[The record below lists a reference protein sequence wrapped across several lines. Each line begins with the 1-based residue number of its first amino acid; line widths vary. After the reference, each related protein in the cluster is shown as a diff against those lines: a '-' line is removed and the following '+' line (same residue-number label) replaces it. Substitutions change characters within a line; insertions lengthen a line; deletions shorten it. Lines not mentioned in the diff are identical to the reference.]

1 MVMPEQVSGN
11 VRGGSG
17 VANPPETGI
26 CDTNRRIAALARR
39 QGGHV
44 TRTQLLGLGVQKRA
58 VEGRLARGEL
68 IRAHH
73 GVYAVG
79 HLPTNP
85 VDRAHGA
92 LLAAG
97 RDSALADRS
106 AAALWELLESWPQRL
121 ELVSPRRLRVPGLRV
136 RRCGKLQRQDLRVHR
151 GVRVTSPARTVLD
164 IAPRTAFRRLDRF
177 HNELRMRNLVSND
190 ELVDVARRNPRHP
203 GARILLEL
211 AEASS
216 GEAKRSVFEVEW
228 PRFARRYGL
237 PKYEMNVHVAG
248 ARVDVLFT
256 PDRLVVELDG
266 WATHGTRQ
274 AYQRDRMQDAHILAT
289 SGIPTVRITRDA
301 FKADPAA
308 EAQRVLAVLARR

>member
-1 MVMPEQVSGN
+1 MPEPVNSS

-17 VANPPETGI
+17 VANPPEPGI
-26 CDTNRRIAALARR
+26 RDTNRRIAALARR
-39 QGGHV
+39 QGGHA
-44 TRTQLLGLGVQKRA
+44 TRTQLLGLGLRRRA

-68 IRAHH
+68 IRVHH

-97 RDSALADRS
+97 PTSALADRS
-106 AAALWELLESWPQRL
+106 AAALWGLMERWPQRL
-121 ELVSPRRLRVPGLRV
+121 ELVSPRRLRLPGLRV
-136 RRCGKLQRQDLRVHR
+136 RRCGKLQRHDVRVHR
-151 GVRVTSPARTVLD
+151 GVRVTSPARTMLD
-164 IAPRTAFRRLDRF
+164 ISPRIGMRRLDHF

-203 GARILLEL
+203 GARILIQL
-211 AEASS
+211 AGVSA
-216 GEAKRSVFEVEW
+216 GEAKRSAFEVDW
-228 PRFARRYGL
+228 PRFARSYGL
-237 PKYEMNVHVAG
+237 PEYEMNVHVAG

-256 PDRLVVELDG
+256 PDLLVVELDG
-266 WATHGTRQ
+266 WATHGTRR
-274 AYQRDRMQDAHILAT
+274 AYEHDRTQDAHILAT

-301 FKADPAA
+301 FKSDPAA
-308 EAQRVLAVLARR
+308 QAQRVLAVLSRR